1 MKHRSRQGVRTGRCH
16 FEQGRGGHRSEQGR
30 VEPGVAQRQTA
41 EVSKLQDNC
50 SDVSA
55 EAYKFCAPVKLG

>member
-1 MKHRSRQGVRTGRCH
+1 MKHRSRQGVRTGRCRV
-16 FEQGRGGHRSEQGR
+16 EQGRGGIVASQGR
-30 VEPGVAQRQTA
+30 VEPGVAQRQSA